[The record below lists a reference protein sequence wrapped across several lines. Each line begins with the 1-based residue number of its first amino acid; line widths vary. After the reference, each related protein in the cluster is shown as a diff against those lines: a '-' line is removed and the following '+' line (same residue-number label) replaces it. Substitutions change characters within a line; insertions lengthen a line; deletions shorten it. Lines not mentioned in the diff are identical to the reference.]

1 MAEWNVINSAELAGN
16 WRLDSEYWREVYIEN
31 IEAVRRA
38 RQGGFETTLLR
49 KVVKKVTGSAFYPSF
64 VGYYSNDGMP
74 FLRVADLGDLFLKQ
88 ENLVKISPSVIQAH
102 HQVSTI
108 TPGDL
113 VIAKGGSIGG
123 VCIVTDDFGES
134 AVCRDVIAVQTDF
147 ELLDPY
153 YLSVFLNTKFGQ
165 LQLERNKSQQVQA
178 HLTFPAVEK
187 LEIAYPSP
195 EIQME
200 IREIAMLAYN
210 AATDAK
216 SFYTQAQH
224 RLESSLGLDKLNFH
238 KPVGYT
244 ARFSTVGLSD
254 TFNAGRIDAQ
264 CFAPNAIFYKNWLLN
279 HTRYARLAQ
288 LLQNTA
294 KGRQQ
299 IESSQGSTDYCSI
312 KNISGHELTEASKCN
327 CHIDTPLAGLNDL
340 LLAITGATI
349 GKIGIVKRYDHLAFS
364 GDLLCL
370 RVKPEINPHYLLLAL
385 DHPIGQI
392 QFNRWITGSTNGHL
406 APRDVG
412 RVLVP
417 RLKEGT
423 EERIAGLVEDS
434 LGKRVESEKLLD
446 QAKTRVEQLI
456 EEAVRS

>member
-1 MAEWNVINSAELAGN
+1 MAVWSVCKQSEVISSS
-16 WRLDSEYWREVYIEN
+16 RMDSEYYRPTFIEIEDLLSDLDAKQLRNYIEF
-31 IEAVRRA
+31 VRC
-38 RQGGFETTLLR
+38 G
-49 KVVKKVTGSAFYPSF
+49 
-64 VGYYSNDGMP
+64 P
-74 FLRVADLGDLFLKQ
+74 FG
-88 ENLVKISPSVIQAH
+88 
-102 HQVSTI
+102 STI
-108 TPGDL
+108 TCDTYLNRGVVVARPFNIEGMAFRYENLAFISVVDVKKKGLHLYSGGDIFFSRVGGIRVGYL
-113 VIAKGGSIGG
+113 ATNNKYPQVTISPNIIAARIKNGS
-123 VCIVTDDFGES
+123 FQSE
-134 AVCRDVIAVQTDF
+134 
-147 ELLDPY
+147 
-153 YLSVFLNTKFGQ
+153 YLTVFLNTKYGQ
-165 LQLERNKSQQVQA
+165 QQIERGLKVVAQPTISTSLVSKIKVFIPDKDNEQKVNRLFLSA
-178 HLTFPAVEK
+178 LDCNEK
-187 LEIAYPSP
+187 CKEYH
-195 EIQME
+195 
-200 IREIAMLAYN
+200 
-210 AATDAK
+210 
-216 SFYTQAQH
+216 TQAKH
-224 RLESSLGLDKLNFH
+224 LLESELGLDKLSFQ

-299 IESSQGSTDYCSI
+299 IEFSQGSTDYCSI

-327 CHIDTPLAGLNDL
+327 CHIDTPLAGQNDL

-434 LGKRVESEKLLD
+434 LGKRVESEKFLD